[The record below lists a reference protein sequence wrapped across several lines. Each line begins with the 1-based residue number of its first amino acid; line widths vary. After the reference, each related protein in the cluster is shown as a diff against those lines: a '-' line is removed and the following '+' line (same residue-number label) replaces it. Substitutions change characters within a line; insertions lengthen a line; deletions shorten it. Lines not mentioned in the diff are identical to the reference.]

1 MKKSIR
7 LITAATL
14 ALGLLL
20 TGCGGQNSSAPEENA
35 SAGSASAEGTAGG
48 NTGADVDTSGYLV
61 SVLNA
66 DIQTADVQ
74 KTSKDYE
81 IPWNIYDRLV
91 EIQVAEDGTSS
102 IQPSLAESWEISP
115 DGTEYTFHLRQGVK
129 FHNGNDFT
137 AEDVVY
143 TFNRML
149 TEKGTVNTESVDQ
162 ILGAAEV
169 LEGKQKHWKALRRQM
184 IIH

>member
-20 TGCGGQNSSAPEENA
+20 TGCGGESSSTPEENA
-35 SAGSASAEGTAGG
+35 AAGSTSAEGTSGES
-48 NTGADVDTSGYLV
+48 TGSDADTSGYLV

-129 FHNGNDFT
+129 F
-137 AEDVVY
+137 
-143 TFNRML
+143 
-149 TEKGTVNTESVDQ
+149 SQ
-162 ILGAAEV
+162 W
-169 LEGKQKHWKALRRQM
+169 Q
-184 IIH
+184 

>member
-20 TGCGGQNSSAPEENA
+20 TGCGGQNSSTPEENA
-35 SAGSASAEGTAGG
+35 STGS
-48 NTGADVDTSGYLV
+48 DVVTSGYLV

-115 DGTEYTFHLRQGVK
+115 DGTEYTFHLRQGVP
-129 FHNGNDFT
+129 
-137 AEDVVY
+137 
-143 TFNRML
+143 L
-149 TEKGTVNTESVDQ
+149 TVC
-162 ILGAAEV
+162 
-169 LEGKQKHWKALRRQM
+169 
-184 IIH
+184 

>member
-1 MKKSIR
+1 MHLQR
-7 LITAATL
+7 
-14 ALGLLL
+14 
-20 TGCGGQNSSAPEENA
+20 
-35 SAGSASAEGTAGG
+35 TAGG

-149 TEKGTVNTESVDQ
+149 TEKGTVNTESVDRFWAPQ
-162 ILGAAEV
+162 RCWRE
-169 LEGKQKHWKALRRQM
+169 KQKHWKALRRQM

>member
-1 MKKSIR
+1 M
-7 LITAATL
+7 
-14 ALGLLL
+14 
-20 TGCGGQNSSAPEENA
+20 
-35 SAGSASAEGTAGG
+35 
-48 NTGADVDTSGYLV
+48 
-61 SVLNA
+61 
-66 DIQTADVQ
+66 
-74 KTSKDYE
+74 
-81 IPWNIYDRLV
+81 
-91 EIQVAEDGTSS
+91 AEDGTSS

-169 LEGKQKHWKALRRQM
+169 LEGTAETLAGVEAVSYTHLDVYKRQIHRYSCESMVFNGILAQLGEHLPYKQRVIGSSPIGPIFHRR
-184 IIH
+184 H